1 MDWKELLSDPLLL
14 LFIILFLGSLLGG
27 IKIKGLCLGSAGVL
41 LVAMVFGHLGYEVS
55 PVAQNIG
62 LSLFIVSVGLQAGPR
77 FFRMIRSNGLVFGII
92 SVLVILVA
100 SITTVVVAKIFN
112 ISAPLGVGLF
122 TGALT
127 STPGLAAALQA
138 TNDPLAS
145 VGYGIA
151 YPFGVV
157 AVVLFVQIVPKILK
171 VDLEKELVNSQKARD
186 KKSPVVTTV
195 EVLNPAIHKQTINE
209 LPFFKKS
216 SVVISRVIRN
226 SHCIIPLHD
235 TVLLQGDRL
244 VMVGA
249 RAELDNILENFGKEV
264 ENDFKNMDNIL
275 TRKIVV
281 ESNEIA
287 GKSIKKLEL
296 RKKYGVT
303 ITRIERE
310 GIEYSQ
316 NSTLPLEIGD
326 VLTVVSNDKRLD
338 EVEKIFAKR
347 TYKMTNIDILSLG
360 LILLLGVLLG
370 MIPIHLPKLGTITLG
385 LAGGPLFA
393 ALIIGHFGKIGP
405 IRARFYP
412 PANKAIGDIGLV
424 LFLAGAGTS
433 AGNGLVEVIK
443 NEGITLFIAG
453 AIITTVPMIVGYF
466 LARKVMHMKMIH
478 TLGALC
484 GGMTSTPGLGAVNNL
499 VRSDEPTIAY
509 AAAYPFAL
517 VLMAVGAQL
526 LVFFI

>member
-1 MDWKELLSDPLLL
+1 MDLKELLSDPLLL
-14 LFIILFLGSLLGG
+14 LFVILFLGSWLGQ
-27 IKIKGLCLGSAGVL
+27 IKVKGLCLGSAGVL
-41 LVAMVFGHLGYEVS
+41 LVAMFFGHFGYEVS
-55 PVAQNIG
+55 PIAQNLG

-77 FFRMIRSNGLVFGII
+77 FFRMIRSKGIIFGII
-92 SVLVILVA
+92 SVIVIFSA
-100 SITTVVVAKIFN
+100 SLTTVIVSKIFN
-112 ISAPLGVGLF
+112 ISPALGVGLF
-122 TGALT
+122 TGGLT

-138 TNDPLAS
+138 TKDPLAS

-151 YPFGVV
+151 YPFGVL
-157 AVVLFVQIVPKILK
+157 AVVLFVQIIPRLLK
-171 VDLEKELVNSQKARD
+171 VDLEKELEISQKAKD
-186 KKSPVVTTV
+186 KNSPIVTTV
-195 EVLNPAIHKQTINE
+195 EVVNPALHKQTIKE
-209 LPFFKKS
+209 IPFFRKS

-226 SHCIIPLHD
+226 SHSIIPLHD

-244 VMVGA
+244 VMVGS
-249 RAELDNILENFGKEV
+249 RSELDNLCENFGKEV
-264 ENDFKNMDNIL
+264 ENDFKNKDHIKP
-275 TRKIVV
+275 RRIVV
-281 ESNEIA
+281 ESNAMA
-287 GKSIKKLEL
+287 GKSIQELEL

-316 NSTLPLEIGD
+316 NSKLPLEIGD
-326 VLTVVSNDKRLD
+326 TLTAVSNDKRLD
-338 EVEKIFAKR
+338 EVEKIFSKR
-347 TYKMTNIDILSLG
+347 NPKLTNIDIFSLG
-360 LILLLGVLLG
+360 LIILLGILLG

-412 PANKAIGDIGLV
+412 PATKAIGDIGLV

-453 AIITTVPMIVGYF
+453 AIITAVPMIVGYF
-466 LARKVMHMKMIH
+466 LARKVLRLKMIH

-499 VRSDEPTIAY
+499 VRSDEPAIAY

-517 VLMAVGAQL
+517 VLMALAAQL

>member
-1 MDWKELLSDPLLL
+1 MDWKELLGDPLLL
-14 LFIILFLGSLLGG
+14 LFLILFLGSLLGG
-27 IKIKGLCLGSAGVL
+27 IKVRGLSLGSAGVL
-41 LVAMVFGHLGYEVS
+41 LVAMVFGHFGYEVS
-55 PVAQNIG
+55 PIAQNLG

-77 FFRMIRSNGLVFGII
+77 FFRMIRSKGII
-92 SVLVILVA
+92 FGMISVIVIFSA
-100 SITTVVVAKIFN
+100 SLTTVIVSKIFD
-112 ISAPLGVGLF
+112 ISPALGVGLF
-122 TGALT
+122 TGGLT

-138 TNDPLAS
+138 TQDPLAS

-151 YPFGVV
+151 YPFGVL
-157 AVVLFVQIVPKILK
+157 AVVLFVQIVPRLLK
-171 VDLEKELVNSQKARD
+171 VDLEKELIISQQAKD
-186 KKSPVVTTV
+186 KNSPVVKTV
-195 EVLNPAIHKQTINE
+195 EVLNPMLHKQTIKE
-209 LPFFKKS
+209 IPFFKKS
-216 SVVISRVIRN
+216 SIVISRVIRN

-244 VMVGA
+244 VMVGT
-249 RAELDNILENFGKEV
+249 RTELDNNLENFGKEV
-264 ENDFKNMDNIL
+264 ENDFKNMDHIL

-287 GKSIKKLEL
+287 GKSIQELEL

-316 NSTLPLEIGD
+316 DSKLPLEIGD
-326 VLTVVSNDKRLD
+326 ILTAVSNDERLD
-338 EVEKIFAKR
+338 KLEKLFAKR

-360 LILLLGVLLG
+360 LILLFGVLLG
-370 MIPIHLPKLGTITLG
+370 MIPIHIPKLGTITLG

-453 AIITTVPMIVGYF
+453 AIITSVPMIVGYF
-466 LARKVMHMKMIH
+466 IARKVMRMKMIH

-517 VLMAVGAQL
+517 VLMAVAAQL